1 MGSLFTLDAPLR
13 LLSVKCW
20 KKIYKSKF
28 QVVGGQT
35 ARYGRVPLM
44 NALCHGYICDILGED
59 FILWS
64 CLPHCLSL
72 FNFSLFLWAIYQS
85 SVCLLDS
92 GFTFITWQHAF
103 SISLGKHC
111 SRLLKERLL
120 MQKLCWGANLDIF
133 RELLDSFCSGFQL
146 ILRYEN
152 LGFYPTGQAYYTI
165 CFCRYCTFLW
175 IC

>member
-1 MGSLFTLDAPLR
+1 MWSLFTLDAPLR
-13 LLSVKCW
+13 LLSVKWW
-20 KKIYKSKF
+20 KKTYKSKF
-28 QVVGGQT
+28 QVVGGQV
-35 ARYGRVPLM
+35 ACYGRVPLM
-44 NALCHGYICDILGED
+44 NALCHGYNCEILGEY

-72 FNFSLFLWAIYQS
+72 FNFSLFLCAVFQS
-85 SVCLLDS
+85 SVCILDS

-111 SRLLKERLL
+111 SRLFKKRLP
-120 MQKLCWGANLDIF
+120 MQKLCWSANLDVF
-133 RELLDSFCSGFQL
+133 RELLDSFYSSFQL